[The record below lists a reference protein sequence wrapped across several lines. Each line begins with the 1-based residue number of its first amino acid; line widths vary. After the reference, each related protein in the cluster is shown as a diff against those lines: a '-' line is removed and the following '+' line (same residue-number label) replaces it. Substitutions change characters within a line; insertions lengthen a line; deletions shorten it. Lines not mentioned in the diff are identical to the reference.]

1 MTIFVC
7 GDSTAA
13 SYTPQQA
20 PMAGWG
26 QMLGELTGGIPVV
39 NCAVGGRST
48 KSFISEGR
56 LAEIEKQLTPGD
68 IVLIQ
73 FSHNDESPMV
83 WRHTDPWTG
92 FTNNLSVFTD
102 TARLYGAV
110 PVLMTPICMRLW
122 HDGQFIESH
131 GDYLKA
137 IHTLA
142 QQRNVPLIDMYGES
156 RKLVMEL
163 GEEKSKSLFMHLEK
177 GAYPAYP
184 DGKQDDAHTREAG
197 ARAFARAA
205 AGGLKRLGLIGED
218 AL

>member
-39 NCAVGGRST
+39 NCAAGGRST

-205 AGGLKRLGLIGED
+205 AGGLERLGLIGED
-218 AL
+218 AP